1 VATPSPTVA
10 DFKNP
15 NQGITVLDGFGGIH
29 ELGDIF
35 RLTDLNGDAVVDA
48 AEILQLPLFPYFAGK
63 DVYRDL
69 EVFIADKGTAN
80 QRVGAVLIATGD
92 GRVFAVQFN
101 PAGQAVK
108 VKRNYLPT
116 LGVTFP
122 TNDVLRDVEFTTDGQ
137 GYFAL
142 LSDGSIVSANA
153 QGVLKLFRFRPGSP
167 TAGIDVNRNPAV
179 DLEIIS
185 GSDTNELP
193 VGYILDAKGQIHA
206 LGGAAPL
213 AGPVS
218 NAPIYVDMELYGNG
232 AVIAD
237 GFGRFFTAVPE
248 GSPDL
253 DIVLPKLGF
262 GLADPALIDFEIQ
275 IDPTVPYYN
284 GVGILA
290 LTKFGTLHTSGAMD
304 YLLTDEGIARR
315 MNLMDKPE
323 GQYPR
328 IDKTEQGLPYINM
341 GVLFDIMRGLVVYQF
356 NPQ

>member
-1 VATPSPTVA
+1 VA

-35 RLTDLNGDAVVDA
+35 RFTDFNGDAVVDA
-48 AEILQLPLFPYFAGK
+48 AETAQLPLFPYFAGK
-63 DVYRDL
+63 DVYRDI
-69 EVFIADKGTAN
+69 EVFIADAGTAN
-80 QRVGAVLIATGD
+80 QRIGAVLIATGD

-101 PAGQAVK
+101 QTGQRV
-108 VKRNYLPT
+108 VVRRNYLPS

-122 TNDVLRDVEFTTDGQ
+122 TNDVLRDVEFTTDGK

-142 LSDGSIVSANA
+142 LSDGSIVSANES
-153 QGVLKLFRFRPGSP
+153 GVLKLFRFRPSGNN
-167 TAGIDVNRNPAV
+167 TGIDVRSNPAV
-179 DLEIIS
+179 DLEIVS
-185 GSDTNELP
+185 GTDTNVLP
-193 VGYILDAKGQIHA
+193 VGYILDAKGQIHSV
-206 LGGAAPL
+206 GGAVPL

-237 GFGRFFTAVPE
+237 GFGRFFTVVPQ

-253 DIVLPKLGF
+253 DIVLPVLGF
-262 GLADPALIDFEIQ
+262 GLAEPALIDFEIQ
-275 IDPTVPYYN
+275 IDPTVSFYN

-304 YLLTDEGIARR
+304 YILTDEGVARR

-328 IDKTEQGLPYINM
+328 IDRTEHGLPYINM